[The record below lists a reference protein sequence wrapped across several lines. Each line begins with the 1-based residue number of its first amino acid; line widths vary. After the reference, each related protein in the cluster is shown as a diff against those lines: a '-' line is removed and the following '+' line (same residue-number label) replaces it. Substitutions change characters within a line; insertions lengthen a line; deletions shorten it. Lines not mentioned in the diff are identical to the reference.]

1 MKRLFGVFRGS
12 RADKRSPEPEFARL
26 KVAVVS
32 DELTRATLAH
42 ECSVRDLTPLNYKVL
57 LRFWRPDLVFV
68 ESAWHGPRKAWKF
81 KIAAYPDYPERNN
94 APLRRVIGH
103 ARDLGIPCVFW
114 NKEDGVHFDRFIES
128 ACLFDTVFTVD
139 ENCIPEYRQR
149 MGPDAKIRPLMFA
162 VQPAIHHPNERG
174 PIHQGACFVGSYSH
188 HIHDT
193 RRAWQDMMFA
203 AASDFGVAVFDRNSS
218 RKSSNY
224 RYPQTPWLE
233 VHESVPHEGT
243 AAIYRDYM
251 VSLNVNTVQD
261 SGTMFS
267 RRLVEILAC
276 GGVAVTNPS
285 TSVDRYFRDYCDVV
299 HDEAECRAVFD
310 RLRNGLTKADR
321 ERALAGADYVLREH
335 TWSHRLAEVVEAV
348 GI

>member
-1 MKRLFGVFRGS
+1 MIRGS
-12 RADKRSPEPEFARL
+12 KAGWRPAGPAFSGL

-32 DELTRATLAH
+32 DELTRATLSH
-42 ECSVRDLTPLNYKVL
+42 ECRVRDLTPLNYKVL
-57 LRFWRPDLVFV
+57 LRYWRPDLVFV
-68 ESAWHGPRKAWKF
+68 ESAWHGQRNAWKF

-94 APLRRVIGH
+94 EALCRVLTY

-114 NKEDGVHFDRFIES
+114 NKEDGVHFDRFIDS

-139 ENCIPEYRQR
+139 ENCIPKYRER
-149 MGPDAKIRPLMFA
+149 LGGDARILPLMFA
-162 VQPAIHHPNERG
+162 VQPAIHHPSARG
-174 PIHQGACFVGSYSH
+174 PIHPGACFVGSYSH

-203 AASDFGVAVFDRNSS
+203 AASDFGVTVFDRNSS
-218 RKSSNY
+218 RKSANY
-224 RYPQTPWLE
+224 RYPTLPWLD
-233 VHESVPHEGT
+233 VRKSVPHEGT

-276 GGVAVTNPS
+276 GGVAVTNPAV
-285 TSVDRYFRDYCDVV
+285 SVERHFQEFCDVV
-299 HDEAECRAVFD
+299 HDEAECRAVFE
-310 RLRNGLTKADR
+310 RLRKGLSKGDR
-321 ERALAGADYVLREH
+321 ERARAGAEYVLREH

>member
-1 MKRLFGVFRGS
+1 MRRLLGVIRGS
-12 RADKRSPEPEFARL
+12 RVSNRPVESAFARL

-32 DELTRATLAH
+32 DELTRTTLSH
-42 ECSVRDLTPLNYKVL
+42 ECRVRDLTPLNYRVL
-57 LRFWRPDLVFV
+57 LRYWRPDLVFV
-68 ESAWHGPRKAWKF
+68 ESAWHGPRNAWKF

-94 APLRRVIGH
+94 EALCRVVTY

-114 NKEDGVHFDRFIES
+114 NKEDGVHFDRFIDS

-139 ENCIPEYRQR
+139 ENCIPKYRER
-149 MGPDAKIRPLMFA
+149 LGGDARILPLMFA
-162 VQPAIHHPNERG
+162 VQPAIHHPSARG
-174 PIHQGACFVGSYSH
+174 PIHPGACFVGSYSH

-203 AASDFGVAVFDRNSS
+203 AASDFGVTVFDRNSS
-218 RKSSNY
+218 RKSANY
-224 RYPQTPWLE
+224 RYPTLPWLD
-233 VHESVPHEGT
+233 VRKSVPHEGT

-276 GGVAVTNPS
+276 GGVAVTNPAV
-285 TSVDRYFRDYCDVV
+285 SVERHFQEFCDVV
-299 HDEAECRAVFD
+299 HDEAECRAVFE
-310 RLRNGLTKADR
+310 RLRKGLSKGDR
-321 ERALAGADYVLREH
+321 ERARAGAEYVLREH